1 VYDPFGTGYEFASA
15 DEEVA
20 QFGAQR
26 HGVARMKTVPQAI
39 AVAGLAAAGSLWQ
52 AERFAQMRLG
62 AARYFA
68 TL

>member
-1 VYDPFGTGYEFASA
+1 
-15 DEEVA
+15 
-20 QFGAQR
+20 
-26 HGVARMKTVPQAI
+26 MKTLPQAI